1 MRPVIEIHIAS
12 LQTGTTLPVAD
23 SHPFNVAI
31 DTLAEAVSS
40 APQGEAGPARARFI
54 RSSDAPDW
62 AEFIQIELPTDPARR
77 REVVTL
83 ALKHL
88 SDARRVLPGLTWKVT
103 LGGGEAVW
111 DAATGFTYAPA
122 ILDGIDE

>member
-1 MRPVIEIHIAS
+1 MRPLIEIHIAS
-12 LQTGTTLPVAD
+12 LQTGTTLPVAE

-31 DTLAEAVSS
+31 DTLAEAISS

-77 REVVTL
+77 LEVVTL
-83 ALKHL
+83 ALKYL
-88 SDARRVLPGLTWKVT
+88 SDARRALPGLTWKVK
-103 LGGGEAVW
+103 LGGGEAAW
-111 DAATGFTYAPA
+111 DAAAGFTFGPA
-122 ILDGIDE
+122 IRKGIDE